1 MPDWNGHM
9 EEIRLDQSMAP
20 WVYRISQLVDQGYNR
35 EEVYQHLGGLLPR
48 ENIDRIFDAQE
59 KGEQE
64 GPDGPTMTESTI
76 LFFIYWENMAG
87 INPTT
92 PDIQRAFGIEDPA
105 EIEAHMQEI
114 ARKGLSYQE
123 PP

>member
-1 MPDWNGHM
+1 MFL
-9 EEIRLDQSMAP
+9 IAYFLCKA
-20 WVYRISQLVDQGYNR
+20 
-35 EEVYQHLGGLLPR
+35 
-48 ENIDRIFDAQE
+48 DRIFDAQE

-92 PDIQRAFGIEDPA
+92 PDLQRAFGIEDPA